1 MEKKEEKLTFSDKLG
16 KWILKNRVALI
27 SVLVTL
33 FLVAVICIVAFS
45 VVNKNTEKKYEQ
57 LATIE
62 TNYVASLTNIDIS
75 DDEKA
80 TKASEAIAAALELA
94 EANAKNGVGV
104 RAYMLAA
111 EINYKNENFVEAAA
125 AWENAAKIDMNA
137 YTAPLCLYNAA
148 VCYEELGNVDGAIA
162 NIKKAIESD
171 NFVLKPKAIFN
182 LGRLEESR
190 ENYMGAAE
198 YYNDLATNYVNDERS
213 KFAKSRLIYL
223 QEAGL
228 LN

>member
-94 EANAKNGVGV
+94 EANTKNGVGV

-125 AWENAAKIDMNA
+125 AWENAAKANTKA
-137 YTAPLCLYNAA
+137 YTAPLSLYNAA
-148 VCYEELGNVDGAIA
+148 ACYEEIGNIDAAIE
-162 NIKKAIESD
+162 NIKKANEYS
-171 NFVLKPKAIFN
+171 NFSLKAKAIFD
-182 LGRLEESR
+182 LGRLEETRGDYS
-190 ENYMGAAE
+190 AAVN
-198 YYNDLATNYVNDERS
+198 YYNDLITNYSYDEWT
-213 KFAKSRLIYL
+213 KVAKSRVILL
-223 QEAGL
+223 QEQGF